1 MAPPPVS
8 STRAR
13 TTAPLAQVRE
23 KPMQATQA
31 GPAAEQAEAWVA
43 KNAPRPRVTAAAVG
57 KKAPP
62 APALDK
68 LQAPSSTPV
77 DLSNVADR
85 VKLAQQASQLNPIS
99 EAAGNKNV
107 ICGGAVVVSALI
119 MNSTTPEAAKKNAG
133 ALESAMNAAGARDQL
148 AATVNPEALKA
159 AFANFAKGTPSLDDV
174 HLMQQ
179 AAYAVGRR
187 YDAESTGGLNPGQLA
202 GLVADLKGR
211 GATLG
216 PETRFTVVANPKAP
230 TVGHWVASA
239 GPIELNTDASVSVS
253 SRNRLPSGQ
262 DWSGDVSVRKD
273 GFIEARTRYLGSNMA
288 ANGRGWAFEIEP
300 VDLSKVGSRVQLT
313 KGDHRNQLVNQTRQ
327 LLSDP
332 AATEGALR

>member
-1 MAPPPVS
+1 MQPAE
-8 STRAR
+8 
-13 TTAPLAQVRE
+13 TAP
-23 KPMQATQA
+23 
-31 GPAAEQAEAWVA
+31 AAVQAEGWVA
-43 KNAPRPRVTAAAVG
+43 KNTPRPRVTAAAVG
-57 KKAPP
+57 TKAPP
-62 APALDK
+62 PAAVGK
-68 LQAPSSTPV
+68 LQAPSNAPV
-77 DLSNVADR
+77 DLSKVADR

-148 AATVNPEALKA
+148 AATVNPDALKA
-159 AFANFAKGTPSLDDV
+159 AFANFAKGTPSLNDV

-187 YDAESTGGLNPGQLA
+187 YPADGDGLNSGQLGGLI
-202 GLVADLKGR
+202 ADLKGR

-216 PETRFTVVANPKAP
+216 PETRFTVVANPRNPA
-230 TVGHWVASA
+230 VGHWVATA
-239 GPIELNTDASVSVS
+239 GPVELNTDSSVSVS
-253 SRNRLPSGQ
+253 AKNRLPSGV

-273 GFIEARTRYLGSNMA
+273 GFVEARTRYLKDNMA
-288 ANGRGWAFEIEP
+288 ANARGWTFEIEP
-300 VDLSKVGSRVQLT
+300 VDLSSAGGTGSRVQLT
-313 KGDHRNQLVNQTRQ
+313 KGDHLNQLRNQRTT

-332 AATEGALR
+332 AAFEKQLR